1 MFQPRRA
8 SAAVLAAALAGAML
22 GDTVLL
28 TGDLLNRVIGRSG
41 PIVTYVLEARV
52 PRVLAAVVAGAA
64 LAVAGAVI
72 RAVCRN
78 PLAEPGILGVTGG
91 AGLGA
96 ILVISLVPAAGLWL
110 ITGAAFVG
118 AGVAT
123 VLVVGLAATR
133 GGWDSDRLVLIGVG
147 VSAAA
152 AALTTVVIV
161 LTDPWNVGKALTWLS
176 GSTYGRTFPQVAPV
190 AVTLALAG
198 PALWQAHCAL
208 DLLAVDE
215 DTARVVGVPVDR
227 ARPVLLGVACL
238 LTATA
243 VCAVGVIA
251 FVGLVAPHAARV
263 LVGAQHRRVLPVAA
277 LLGALLVSV
286 ADTRGRTVIAPG
298 QLPAGLLAALVGT
311 PYFVWLLWR
320 SRI

>member
-1 MFQPRRA
+1 M
-8 SAAVLAAALAGAML
+8 
-22 GDTVLL
+22 
-28 TGDLLNRVIGRSG
+28 
-41 PIVTYVLEARV
+41 
-52 PRVLAAVVAGAA
+52 
-64 LAVAGAVI
+64 
-72 RAVCRN
+72 
-78 PLAEPGILGVTGG
+78 
-91 AGLGA
+91 
-96 ILVISLVPAAGLWL
+96 
-110 ITGAAFVG
+110 
-118 AGVAT
+118 
-123 VLVVGLAATR
+123 
-133 GGWDSDRLVLIGVG
+133 
-147 VSAAA
+147 
-152 AALTTVVIV
+152 
-161 LTDPWNVGKALTWLS
+161 GKALTWLS

-198 PALWQAHCAL
+198 PALWQAHRAL
-208 DLLAVDE
+208 DLLAVSSS
-215 DTARVVGVPVDR
+215 TASRSSARVVGVPVDR

-286 ADTRGRTVIAPG
+286 ADTLGRTVIAPG

-320 SRI
+320 SQI

>member
-1 MFQPRRA
+1 VTRAVSGLATARRTLPLA
-8 SAAVLAAALAGAML
+8 GVVGVGLAAA
-22 GDTVLL
+22 V
-28 TGDLLNRVIGRSG
+28 VIALVHVTQGTADVALHDQLFGG
-41 PIVTYVLEARV
+41 PDEQAT
-52 PRVLAAVVAGAA
+52 AV
-64 LAVAGAVI
+64 
-72 RAVCRN
+72 
-78 PLAEPGILGVTGG
+78 
-91 AGLGA
+91 
-96 ILVISLVPAAGLWL
+96 
-110 ITGAAFVG
+110 
-118 AGVAT
+118 
-123 VLVVGLAATR
+123 VVGLAASR

-152 AALTTVVIV
+152 AALTTFVIV

-190 AVTLALAG
+190 AVTLALVG
-198 PALWQAHCAL
+198 PALWQAHRML
-208 DLLAVDE
+208 DLLAMDE

-243 VCAVGVIA
+243 VWAC
-251 FVGLVAPHAARV
+251 VGLVAAHAARV
-263 LVGAQHRRVLPVAA
+263 PVGAQHRRVLPVAA

-286 ADTRGRTVIAPG
+286 ADTLGRTVIAPG

>member
-1 MFQPRRA
+1 MHDLLDRRRQPAGVGSSTQGADAHDEGRGCGRTGA
-8 SAAVLAAALAGAML
+8 QTPGPSEWDHGGRGCGRGRLLAG
-22 GDTVLL
+22 
-28 TGDLLNRVIGRSG
+28 RRPGRG
-41 PIVTYVLEARV
+41 
-52 PRVLAAVVAGAA
+52 
-64 LAVAGAVI
+64 
-72 RAVCRN
+72 
-78 PLAEPGILGVTGG
+78 
-91 AGLGA
+91 
-96 ILVISLVPAAGLWL
+96 
-110 ITGAAFVG
+110 
-118 AGVAT
+118 
-123 VLVVGLAATR
+123 
-133 GGWDSDRLVLIGVG
+133 DSDRLVLIGVG

-198 PALWQAHCAL
+198 PALWQAHRAL

-286 ADTRGRTVIAPG
+286 ADTLGRTVIAPG